1 MSVRNPGRSFQDAK
15 THRLLARIKLV
26 GVFGLLLVLSA
37 VAEVVLDPGVG
48 DGKVG
53 GELQDTKRDDT
64 SKTKLPTMHDSRSLC
79 MGLILLEA
87 LLALLVLLLIVWWTM
102 FSGRKKGELLS
113 EEETHAPPQNKDQST

>member
-1 MSVRNPGRSFQDAK
+1 MSFRNPGRSFQDAK
-15 THRLLARIKLV
+15 THRLLGRIKLV
-26 GVFGLLLVLSA
+26 GVFGWVLGK

-113 EEETHAPPQNKDQST
+113 EEETQAPPQNKDQST